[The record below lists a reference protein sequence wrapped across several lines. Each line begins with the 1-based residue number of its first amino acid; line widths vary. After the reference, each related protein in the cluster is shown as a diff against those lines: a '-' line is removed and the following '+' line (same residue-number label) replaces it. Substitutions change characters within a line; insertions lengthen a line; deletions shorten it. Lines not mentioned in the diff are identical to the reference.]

1 MKSVLL
7 FIVLAFI
14 TCRFGWAV
22 ISGLKA
28 GRFYSYYGPNL
39 EPDIKEE
46 PIGFAI
52 LAIVYLAILGGF
64 LYLTVEQAIAIYSQ
78 YFS

>member
-1 MKSVLL
+1 MKSVFL
-7 FIVLAFI
+7 FILLAFI

-39 EPDIKEE
+39 EPDIRDE
-46 PIGFAI
+46 PIGFVMV
-52 LAIVYLAILGGF
+52 AIVYLSMLGGF
-64 LYLTVEQAIAIYSQ
+64 LYLTVSQAIAIYSQ
-78 YFS
+78 HFS